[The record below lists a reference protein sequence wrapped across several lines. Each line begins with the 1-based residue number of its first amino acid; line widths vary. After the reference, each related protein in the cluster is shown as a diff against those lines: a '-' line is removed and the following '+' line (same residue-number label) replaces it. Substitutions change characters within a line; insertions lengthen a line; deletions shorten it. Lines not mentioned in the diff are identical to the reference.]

1 MPTISFSIGGAEH
14 DISGKNT
21 DEIMK
26 MVYDNYAKK
35 KTKKLV
41 VKKTKCEDCDIIN
54 AEDFSYSENRCG
66 DCVYKKDMRN
76 REYERELEEMRENK
90 ISELDKQL
98 DWRGVELLEIIQG
111 LGNELK
117 KKCATYEEGKLL
129 ISQAIEIGK
138 ILDKISEREY

>member
-26 MVYDNYAKK
+26 MVYDNYAE
-35 KTKKLV
+35 
-41 VKKTKCEDCDIIN
+41 KTKCEDCDIIN
-54 AEDFSYSENRCG
+54 AEDFSYYENRCG

-76 REYERELEEMRENK
+76 REYEREREEMRENK
-90 ISELDKQL
+90 ICELDKQL
-98 DWRGVELLEIIQG
+98 DIRGVELLEIIQG

-117 KKCATYEEGKLL
+117 QKSATYEEGKLL
-129 ISQAIEIGK
+129 IKQAIEIGK
-138 ILDKISEREY
+138 ILDKIAEREY